1 MKKTVLGIVGDPGKQ
16 SGVRATLTAYCA
28 WFGSCRTESDTQ
40 PEENQVL
47 GSIVS
52 SEGGE
57 QGREKVSAKASLM
70 AHRGDSL
77 IGKKLWEAEDQG
89 T

>member
-1 MKKTVLGIVGDPGKQ
+1 MKKTVLGLVRDPGKQ
-16 SGVRATLTAYCA
+16 SGVRVTLTAYCT